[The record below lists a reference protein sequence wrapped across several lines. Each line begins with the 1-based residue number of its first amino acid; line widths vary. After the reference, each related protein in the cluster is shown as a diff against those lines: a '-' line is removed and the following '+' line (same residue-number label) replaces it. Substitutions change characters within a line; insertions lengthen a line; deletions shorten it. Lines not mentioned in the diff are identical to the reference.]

1 MPVMGH
7 NKGPL
12 QWADL
17 CQLYN
22 NDSLETLCSVFEY
35 RFNKRHKY
43 CEGSDL
49 EDSGRE
55 ALLVSGKTPSGYS
68 LLYAIWMTFRPAFVK
83 VVLLRLTTDI
93 LSILCP
99 LTLRWIILFCER
111 QPVFD
116 WAGYM
121 YSLVVLGAICCSAV
135 SRQQFERH
143 AGVTMANIQT
153 VMAGVLYRKT
163 LSLSHSSQR
172 QPILPD
178 TVPLP
183 SREAECVGGL
193 AVSLACFW
201 SSPLRVA
208 LYLGLLWR
216 ELGPGALVGVV
227 VMLILIPVNSAVQRK
242 VKHLQT
248 TQQVF
253 RENTEELVKEM
264 LDKFQAL
271 KLLAWEPWFHQRVTK
286 SRARELEMLR
296 ILGYPTA
303 FSMLDSICVPFLVL
317 FFSLGVFVLGDD
329 GNVLT
334 ASQIFTSLIVFR
346 LLRPA
351 VMDLCW
357 LFSGLEQSCQSLC
370 HVEKLFLTRD
380 PGSVEKLL
388 PDSFQG
394 KYDRCGDD
402 KHCDFN
408 DGKDHNL
415 FQKSNGE
422 AHRLYLKA
430 FGWHW
435 AAAST
440 LIYLSVCAVCLAQY
454 VVLSVWTREAKEVQG
469 LEEWRELRDSRLAS
483 YALLGLMQVLLVC
496 CAAYCQSCGSLRS
509 SDALHSELLSDVLH
523 LPVRV
528 DQMIDLRK
536 LLQTFTRDIQ
546 VIDEELPKHL
556 HGWLTSLLEILSALA
571 VITFIMPVFS
581 LAVCPLVMLFLNV
594 QYQFSAHMKMRNMES
609 NPVVS
614 VSSQTSVEDPLSGP
628 KEVCVKHHLQTLNQN
643 LLVKYNRINTES
655 WFALRFDAIAGIL
668 LFLVSLILLETQLD
682 SGIVAL
688 ALICAQNITSPLHRY
703 THAFSDINTGMLS
716 MQRLCELA
724 RIEKEAAWIVGHT
737 PPFDWPQRGELKFRN
752 YDCDALYNLSPAIRG
767 LNLTILKGERIGVVS
782 KKKADTECFLNCL
795 YRVTEASNGAVL
807 IDSVNIARVG
817 LHNLRSHLQ
826 IISQVPVLF
835 SGPLRANL
843 DPFARHTDAQVWLAL
858 ELCHLKEQVRQLPA
872 QLLHPVQRTSIALS
886 LGQRRLLCLARARLA
901 RVKILLVEEALPSV
915 DLETEQLVQRL
926 VHTEFKDCTVLWL
939 SQDPATV
946 MHTDK
951 VLVLNNGQ
959 AVTFD
964 ATSTVLK
971 QGSLFSQ

>member
-1 MPVMGH
+1 MRIIFEEKTYSVCCQAHKRESYQVPVMGH
-7 NKGPL
+7 KG
-12 QWADL
+12 DL
-17 CQLYN
+17 CKLYN
-22 NDSLETLCSVFEY
+22 EDSLQTLCSVFEHQ
-35 RFNKRHKY
+35 FNKQHKY
-43 CEGSDL
+43 REGSDL

-55 ALLVSGKTPSGYS
+55 ALLVSSKTTSGYS
-68 LLYAIWMTFRPAFVK
+68 LLYAIWKTFRPAFVK

-93 LSILCP
+93 LSILGP
-99 LTLRWIILFCER
+99 LTLRWIVLFCES

-121 YSLVVLGAICCSAV
+121 YSLVVLGAICCCAV

-143 AGVTMANIQT
+143 GGVTTANIQT
-153 VMAGVLYRKT
+153 VMAGVLYRKVT

-172 QPILPD
+172 QPKLPD

-193 AVSLACFW
+193 VVSLACFW

-242 VKHLQT
+242 VKLLQT
-248 TQQVF
+248 TQQVI

-264 LDKFQAL
+264 LHKFQAL

-296 ILGYPTA
+296 VLGYPTA
-303 FSMLDSICVPFLVL
+303 FSMLDSICMPFLVL

-334 ASQIFTSLIVFR
+334 ASQILTSLIVFS

-357 LFSGLEQSCQSLC
+357 LFSGLEQAYQSLC
-370 HVEKLFLTRD
+370 HLEKLFLTKD
-380 PGSVEKLL
+380 P
-388 PDSFQG
+388 
-394 KYDRCGDD
+394 DD

-408 DGKDHNL
+408 DGKDHGL

-422 AHRLYLKA
+422 AHRLYLEA

-435 AAAST
+435 AAEST

-469 LEEWRELRDSRLAS
+469 LEEWRELRDSRLAA
-483 YALLGLMQVLLVC
+483 YALLGLVQVLLVC
-496 CAAYCQSCGSLRS
+496 CAAYCQSCGSLRA

-528 DQMIDLRK
+528 DQTIDLKK
-536 LLQTFTRDIQ
+536 LLQTFTRDMQ

-556 HGWLTSLLEILSALA
+556 HGWLKSLLEILSAVA
-571 VITFIMPVFS
+571 VIAFIMPVFS
-581 LAVCPLVMLFLNV
+581 LAVCPLVMLFLGV
-594 QYQFSAHMKMRNMES
+594 QCQFSAHMKTRRMES

-614 VSSQTSVEDPLSGP
+614 VSSQECVEDPLSGP
-628 KEVCVKHHLQTLNQN
+628 KEVCVKHHLQALNQN
-643 LLVKYNRINTES
+643 LLVKYNRIITES
-655 WFALRFDAIAGIL
+655 WFALRLDAIAGIL

-688 ALICAQNITSPLHRY
+688 ALICAQNITAPLHRY
-703 THAFSDINTGMLS
+703 TQAFSDVNTGMLS
-716 MQRLCELA
+716 MQRLCEIA
-724 RIEKEAAWIVGHT
+724 RIEKEAAWIVSHR
-737 PPFDWPQRGELKFRN
+737 PPFDWPQRGEVVFRN
-752 YDCDALYNLSPAIRG
+752 YDCDALYNLSPALRG
-767 LNLTILKGERIGVVS
+767 LNLTILKGERIGVMS
-782 KKKADTECFLNCL
+782 RQKADTEGFLNCL
-795 YRVTEASNGAVL
+795 YRVAEASNGAVL

-843 DPFARHTDAQVWLAL
+843 DPFARHTDTQVWLAL

-926 VHTEFKDCTVLWL
+926 VHTGFKDCTVLWL
-939 SQDPATV
+939 SQNPATV

-951 VLVLNNGQ
+951 VLVLNKGQ

-964 ATSTVLK
+964 ATSTVLE